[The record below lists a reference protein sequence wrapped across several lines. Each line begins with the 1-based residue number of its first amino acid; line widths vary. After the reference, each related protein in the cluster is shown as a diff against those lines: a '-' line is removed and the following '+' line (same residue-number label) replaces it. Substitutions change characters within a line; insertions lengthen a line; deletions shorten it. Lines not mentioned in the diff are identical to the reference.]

1 VEGGA
6 EPTHLHIG
14 ELERRLREAMR
25 GSDLEELDA
34 ILADD
39 LIFADHLGMAVD
51 FTAPGWT
58 FLSRGSFRALAR
70 SDETLQVLTR
80 NKL

>member
-1 VEGGA
+1 LGKRQHFAVEGGGEPVT
-6 EPTHLHIG
+6 EPTHLHIR

-39 LIFADHLGMAVD
+39 LI
-51 FTAPGWT
+51 
-58 FLSRGSFRALAR
+58 
-70 SDETLQVLTR
+70 
-80 NKL
+80 